1 MTYSGTDPY
10 LIQFALCTPPA
21 LWHIWDVSTLTIE
34 LPDDLAARLEAT
46 SAQTH
51 VPPDQL
57 VCAALEKAL
66 QTIDKNLERQTTRKA
81 IPEGAKEAALA
92 RIVTATET
100 RALEPATVIPMR
112 RAG

>member
-1 MTYSGTDPY
+1 VKYDILRNRP
-10 LIQFALCTPPA
+10 LFQFALCTPPA

-66 QTIDKNLERQTTRKA
+66 PSPEVGRSADGPSLYQRMGDFIGCIDSGVSDLATNPKYLEGFGQWRK
-81 IPEGAKEAALA
+81 
-92 RIVTATET
+92 
-100 RALEPATVIPMR
+100 
-112 RAG
+112 